1 MLKTIL
7 DLIYPRSCVS
17 CGRIMN
23 TKEKCICTPC
33 LIDFNK
39 KLAFSPSEHQVKSKF
54 GIVFMPNKAF
64 SLFPFNKDV
73 SALIHALKYQ
83 HQKHIAVYIAEWF
96 FQHYFKYLESKPQ
109 YLIPVPVNPYKRLTR
124 GFNQTEL
131 IALELEKRTGI
142 PVLFSALKRSN
153 GTWKLAGKSRKARY
167 ELISGLYLEGKEIKQ
182 VSNKHVLMID
192 DVITT
197 GATLESCGKLLQDY
211 GATAVD
217 VIALSSVY

>member
-73 SALIHALKYQ
+73 SALIHA
-83 HQKHIAVYIAEWF
+83 F

-197 GATLESCGKLLQDY
+197 GATLETCGKLLQDY